1 MRLAVLC
8 ALPLSIAAF
17 AAPAASQTPL
27 GYEVAKLVT
36 SDGAPQDLAG
46 WAVAASGNIAVVGV
60 PNDDIGANTD
70 QGSAWVFRWNGSAW
84 VEQQKLVDDEGQAED
99 GFGTAVAVAGDVIVV
114 GAPGDTIGASLH
126 QGSAHVFRSQG
137 GVWVKEQR
145 LVAGDGQPI
154 DLFGSAV
161 AVDGDTAVV
170 GAPRDDIG
178 TKSFQGSAYVF
189 RWDGSTWTEEQKLVA
204 SDGGTSDY
212 FGDALDVSGN
222 VVVVGL
228 YRDDIGSVSGAG
240 SAYVFRRHGSTWTQ
254 EQKLVANDA
263 QDSDFFGY
271 SVATS
276 GDLIGAGAYNHDNP
290 GTAEGAAYLFRW
302 NGTAWLGEQ
311 KLVPSDGGHFD
322 EFGSA
327 LDMSGDVVVVGARYS
342 SLVGGNQGLAYVF
355 RWIGSAWVEEQE
367 LVPSDG
373 VGGGYAFAFSVAVS
387 GDLAVVGAPF
397 AGIGASDQQGAAFA
411 FDLLGGAWTWLG
423 QALAGTGG
431 FPVLSAF
438 GDLSPGSAVSFA
450 LTQARP
456 DAAAYLVLGLSD
468 LSAPFKGGVL
478 VPAPDVVL
486 AGLATDGDGAL
497 ALADTWPAGVPSGFT
512 FRAQTWIADPVG
524 LAGFAASNAVAGTAP

>member
-8 ALPLSIAAF
+8 ALALSIAPF

-27 GYEVAKLVT
+27 EYEVAKLVT

-46 WAVAASGNIAVVGV
+46 WTVAASGDIAVLGV
-60 PNDDIGANTD
+60 IHDDIGASTD

-99 GFGTAVAVAGDVIVV
+99 AFGTAVAVAGDVIVV

-126 QGSAHVFRSQG
+126 QGSAHVFRRQG
-137 GVWVKEQR
+137 DVWVKEQR

-178 TKSFQGSAYVF
+178 MKSFQGSAYVF
-189 RWDGSTWTEEQKLVA
+189 RWDGSTWIEEQKLVA
-204 SDGGTSDY
+204 SDGG
-212 FGDALDVSGN
+212 
-222 VVVVGL
+222 
-228 YRDDIGSVSGAG
+228 
-240 SAYVFRRHGSTWTQ
+240 
-254 EQKLVANDA
+254 
-263 QDSDFFGY
+263 
-271 SVATS
+271 
-276 GDLIGAGAYNHDNP
+276 
-290 GTAEGAAYLFRW
+290 
-302 NGTAWLGEQ
+302 
-311 KLVPSDGGHFD
+311 HFD
-322 EFGSA
+322 EFGKS
-327 LDMSGDVVVVGARYS
+327 LDMSGDVVVVGATS
-342 SLVGGNQGLAYVF
+342 SSVVSLNQGLAYVY
-355 RWIGSAWVEEQE
+355 RWNGATWVEEQE
-367 LVPSDG
+367 LTGSDG
-373 VGGGYAFAFSVAVS
+373 DGNGFAFSVAVS
-387 GDLAVVGAPF
+387 GDLAVVGDAL
-397 AGIGASDQQGAAFA
+397 ADIGASENQGAAYA

-423 QALAGTGG
+423 RALAGTGG

-497 ALADTWPAGVPSGFT
+497 ALADTWPAGVPSSFT
-512 FRAQTWIADPVG
+512 FRAQTWIADPAG
-524 LAGFAASNAVAGTAP
+524 PAGFAASNAVAGTAP